1 MDDIY
6 YEQET
11 ERPPPTFKIDSEGN
25 YVIIANSLKP
35 PTAISGNFYKL
46 GHIIK
51 VILVVRLLTCLSE
64 FMIC

>member
-6 YEQET
+6 YEPET
-11 ERPPPTFKIDSEGN
+11 ERPPPTFKIDLEGN

-51 VILVVRLLTCLSE
+51 VTIL
-64 FMIC
+64 